1 MKGVSGVD
9 GDSPQETGKGPRK
22 RQRLHNWKGL
32 LAKKAL
38 QPPLLSLPSKAV
50 RYEVRMLLVFMK
62 E

>member
-1 MKGVSGVD
+1 MVTTPKRLAKAL
-9 GDSPQETGKGPRK
+9 GKG
-22 RQRLHNWKGL
+22 RLHNWKGL

-38 QPPLLSLPSKAV
+38 QPPLLSLPAKAV

>member
-1 MKGVSGVD
+1 MD

-38 QPPLLSLPSKAV
+38 QPPLLSLPAKAV